1 MEWWNIINCE
11 CHIGNESTAKS
22 TKKTERR
29 NELGADDDDGKTFDE
44 KETRQQTRAQLA

>member
-1 MEWWNIINCE
+1 MSVTLEMNQLPNRQ
-11 CHIGNESTAKS
+11 
-22 TKKTERR
+22 KKTERR